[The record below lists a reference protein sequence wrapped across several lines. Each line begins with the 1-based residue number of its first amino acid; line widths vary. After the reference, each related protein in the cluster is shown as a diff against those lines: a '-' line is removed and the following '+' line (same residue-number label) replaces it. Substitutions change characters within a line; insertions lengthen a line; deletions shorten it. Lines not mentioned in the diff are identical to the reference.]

1 MILSE
6 SEKNRIAEM
15 HMLNENFIGKLL
27 NRFKNSNI
35 YTAVESAFDKNPNT
49 FVKNIISK
57 IPKLKKVEDE
67 LLKRI
72 NDTTKLS
79 DEEKE
84 KHLKDNEGEL
94 MNNIKSAESQI
105 SEQTA
110 IGTGGAAAAG
120 IGFGPIF
127 MVVLVI
133 VLIYIL
139 VGLKKENKLK
149 KTDPE
154 KYAELK
160 GEQTD
165 RDKEFYEKLK
175 PLVGKKV
182 NLYTD
187 ERQSELDSNSKIL
200 GFNLSDKSFLSGD
213 VPYIRINIPIFS
225 KGITS
230 EAATYKIYCKFN
242 PLGLDNKITEETTV
256 AGPGSRNK
264 TGVIYS
270 GETVK
275 RNLYNKQFTDKVSE
289 LASKWCRKPEADFGS
304 IDKGDVSN
312 LA

>member
-27 NRFKNSNI
+27 NRFKNSNV
-35 YTAVESAFDKNPNT
+35 YTTVESAFDENPNT

-72 NDTTKLS
+72 EATSNMT

-84 KHLKDNEGEL
+84 RYLKDNVGEL
-94 MNNIKSAESQI
+94 EQNIKSVESEI
-105 SEQTA
+105 SEQTVL
-110 IGTGGAAAAG
+110 G
-120 IGFGPIF
+120 
-127 MVVLVI
+127 VVFTVSLV
-133 VLIYIL
+133 VGLIYIL

-304 IDKGDVSN
+304 IDKGDVSD

>member
-27 NRFKNSNI
+27 NRFKNSDI

-139 VGLKKENKLK
+139 VGLSTQEKRNAKKEEERKRKEEEENQRI
-149 KTDPE
+149 E
-154 KYAELK
+154 K
-160 GEQTD
+160 
-165 RDKEFYEKLK
+165 EKLK
-175 PLVGKKV
+175 YKKQ
-182 NLYTD
+182 ND
-187 ERQSELDSNSKIL
+187 ELKNT
-200 GFNLSDKSFLSGD
+200 FL
-213 VPYIRINIPIFS
+213 
-225 KGITS
+225 
-230 EAATYKIYCKFN
+230 
-242 PLGLDNKITEETTV
+242 
-256 AGPGSRNK
+256 NK
-264 TGVIYS
+264 TL
-270 GETVK
+270 
-275 RNLYNKQFTDKVSE
+275 NLYNDSNQQSLNSNFSPFVITDIEFRQVNEGLKGVVVKGNSKQSIEGMFGGNLVASCKTNPDEFNSPMGVFSRFGDNKQKVFYNNKFT
-289 LASKWCRKPEADFGS
+289 SKLNEIGSQWCTKPKADFGS